1 MIYPLRD
8 WRPYWSAIEPLL
20 AKAVGRGL
28 GRYSLTDVCEAIDK
42 QLMQLSVAVIDN
54 EIVAVFVTE
63 VINYPQARALR
74 AVFTGGSRADE
85 WMADFDV
92 YLDAG
97 ARAVGA
103 NLVEMHGRLGWLRKL
118 RPICE
123 PDEVTT
129 ILSRPV
135 RAEIA
140 ERKRA

>member
-8 WRPYWSAIEPLL
+8 WRPYGSVILPLL
-20 AKAVGRGL
+20 TKAVDRGL
-28 GRYSLTDVCEAIDK
+28 ERYSLTDVCEAIDK

-63 VINYPQARALR
+63 VINYPQAKALR
-74 AVFTGGSRADE
+74 AVFTGGERVDE
-85 WMADFDV
+85 WLADFDA
-92 YLDAG
+92 YLDEG

-103 NLVEMHGRLGWLRKL
+103 DLVEMHGRLGWLKKL
-118 RPICE
+118 RPICQPE
-123 PDEVTT
+123 EVTT

-135 RAEIA
+135 RGADA